1 LSLQAFWE
9 GNRIKSQCHECPL
22 ESTSTEETHWELEME
37 EQNLATKVRTGEE
50 ERGEVF
56 SLMRDDPLRRT
67 ILGVLMGKS

>member
-1 LSLQAFWE
+1 
-9 GNRIKSQCHECPL
+9 
-22 ESTSTEETHWELEME
+22 ME

-50 ERGEVF
+50 EKGKVF